1 MARLLNWSEG
11 QMAEAL
17 GYLANPQTEAHLEI
31 QVPPDRKAGF
41 EAQYI
46 NATGVL
52 PPAEGEQGYSV
63 LNSRSDKIGIQMRV
77 YFAPSGEI
85 PQHLV
90 DIMKSASGERRRIS
104 RNNLVLSM
112 LRAGFTCGGVDVER
126 VRQHISPAH
135 SHHFQ
140 RGFDAANR

>member
-1 MARLLNWSEG
+1 MALLLNWSEV
-11 QMAEAL
+11 QMAEAF

-31 QVPPDRKAGF
+31 QVPPSRQADF

-46 NATGVL
+46 DATEVS
-52 PPAEGEQGYSV
+52 PPNEGEQGYSV
-63 LNSRSDKIGIQMRV
+63 LNARSDKIGIQMRV
-77 YFAPSGEI
+77 YFAPVGEV

-90 DIMKSASGERRRIS
+90 DIMKSASGGRRRIS

-112 LRAGFTCGGVDVER
+112 LKGGFTLGGIDVGR
-126 VRQHISPAH
+126 VRQRIDSAH
-135 SHHFQ
+135 NHHFQ